1 MNTQIIAIANQK
13 GGVGKTTTCANLGIG
28 LAQSGKKV
36 LLIDGD
42 PQGSLTISLGNP
54 QPDKL
59 PFTLSD
65 AMGRILMDEP
75 IRPGESILHHPEGVD
90 LMPADIQLSGME
102 VSLVNAMSRETI
114 LRQYLDTLKG
124 QYSHILIDCQPS
136 LGMLTVNAL
145 AAANR
150 VIIPVQAEYLPAK
163 GLEQLLQT
171 INKVRRQIN
180 PKLQIDGILL
190 TMVDS
195 RTNFAKEIS
204 ALLRETYGSKIKVFT
219 SEIPH
224 SVRAKEISAEGKSIY
239 AHDPNGKVAEGYKNL
254 TKEVLKLEK
263 QREKKIELAS
273 VDDLFST
280 EESRQDEQLEKI
292 QEIPLSELHPFKDH
306 PFKVKDDDAMIETA
320 DSIKKYGVLVP
331 AIARPLPDGGYELV
345 AGHRRR
351 RASELA
357 GKETMPVIVRDLDDD
372 AATIIMVDSNLQRE
386 NLLPSERAFA
396 YKMKL
401 EAIKHQGA
409 RTDLTSVQVEQ
420 KLSAR
425 DQVAKEAGERSGIQ
439 VMRYVRLTELIP
451 ELLDMVDE
459 KKIAFNPA
467 YELSFLKPDEQQM
480 LVETMDYEQATP
492 SLSQAQRMKKFS
504 QEGKLS
510 EDVMLAIMSEEK
522 KGDLDKVTLSSDTLR
537 KYFPKSY
544 TPAKM
549 QETIIKLLEQWQKK
563 RQRDQER

>member
-28 LAQSGKKV
+28 LAQAGKKV

-42 PQGSLTISLGNP
+42 PQGSLTISLGHP

-75 IRPGESILHHPEGVD
+75 LRPGEGILHHPEGVD

-150 VIIPVQAEYLPAK
+150 IIIPVQAEYLPAK
-163 GLEQLLQT
+163 GLEQLLST
-171 INKVRRQIN
+171 VNKVKRQIN

-204 ALLRETYGSKIKVFT
+204 ALLRETYGSKIKVFGT
-219 SEIPH
+219 EIPH
-224 SVRAKEISAEGKSIY
+224 SVRAKEISAEGKSIF
-239 AHDPNGKVAEGYKNL
+239 AHDPGGKVAEGYRNL

-263 QREKKIELAS
+263 QREKIELAS

-280 EESRQDEQLEKI
+280 EEGRQDAKLEKI
-292 QEIPLSELHPFKDH
+292 QEIPLSELHPFRNH
-306 PFKVKDDDAMIETA
+306 PFKVKDDEAMMETA
-320 DSIKKYGVLVP
+320 DSIKQYGVLVP
-331 AIARPLPDGGYELV
+331 AIARPDPEGGYELV
-345 AGHRRR
+345 AGHRRH

-357 GKETMPVIVRDLDDD
+357 EKETMPVIVRDLDDD

-386 NLLPSERAFA
+386 SLLPSERAFA

-401 EAIKHQGA
+401 DAMKRQAGRPSKENV
-409 RTDLTSVQVEQ
+409 SQVGTQKRSDQLLAEQ
-420 KLSAR
+420 VGQSR
-425 DQVAKEAGERSGIQ
+425 NQIQ
-439 VMRYVRLTELIP
+439 RYIRLTELIP
-451 ELLDMVDE
+451 ELMDMVDE
-459 KKIAFNPA
+459 KKIALNPA
-467 YELSFLKPDEQQM
+467 YELSFLKKEEQVD
-480 LVETMDYEQATP
+480 LLDAMDSEQATP
-492 SLSQAQRMKKFS
+492 SLSQAQRLKKYS
-504 QEGKLS
+504 QEGHLTL
-510 EDVMLAIMSEEK
+510 DMMRVIMGEEK
-522 KGDLDKVTLSSDTLR
+522 KSDLDRVTFTSDTLR

-544 TPAKM
+544 TPQRM